1 VPGRINPEDKDLVRE
16 RSDIVKVVSGYLQ
29 LKKTGR
35 DSFTGLC
42 PFHQEKTP
50 SFNVSQTKQVFFCH
64 GCGEGGD
71 VIKFL
76 EKVENL
82 TFAEA
87 VERLAEQAGVR
98 LRYEGQSASDRRVA
112 GHRQALYRAN
122 AEAGVLFHTML
133 LEGKEAAEAREYL
146 VSRGITTESVEKFA
160 VGYAPGYPDFL
171 LRRLSGS
178 FGPELLAEAGLVAR
192 DRQNTLRDRFRG
204 RVTFPIHDVTG
215 NAVGFGG
222 RLLQPKDRPPIQAA
236 KYVNSSDSPVY
247 HKSSLLYNLHR
258 AKGDIGRDRRAFLV
272 EGYTDVIALDQAGVT
287 EVVAT
292 SGTALGEEHVRVLSR
307 FTDRLVL
314 AFDSDEAGAR
324 AAERAF
330 QFHQQ
335 FAVDFLVLVLPQGQD
350 PADFVIAR
358 GGEAGDAFRGMAAGA
373 VPLVEYMVGRLLSGR
388 TLETPEERSRAV
400 RDGLAVLTRLDDP
413 VRRQQYV
420 PLVADLA
427 GVTTGSVSLELERMA
442 SSSAGTT
449 TSPPRPKASET
460 RVSPAQQVEREALKL
475 LVRFPDIRASRLPA
489 LDPNRFST
497 ATLRRVVEFLLE
509 TPASAD
515 VARLTAMAEERSD
528 SLGSVVSSLALEP
541 LKVGETPRSDAVE
554 AVFLRLEEFDLK
566 RQAER
571 LRKEIQPL
579 NPLKDRETYEAMFK
593 RLIALEGERR
603 RLRERAEGLESGDSD
618 L

>member
-1 VPGRINPEDKDLVRE
+1 
-16 RSDIVKVVSGYLQ
+16 
-29 LKKTGR
+29 
-35 DSFTGLC
+35 
-42 PFHQEKTP
+42 
-50 SFNVSQTKQVFFCH
+50 
-64 GCGEGGD
+64 
-71 VIKFL
+71 
-76 EKVENL
+76 
-82 TFAEA
+82 
-87 VERLAEQAGVR
+87 
-98 LRYEGQSASDRRVA
+98 
-112 GHRQALYRAN
+112 ALYRAN
-122 AEAGVLFHTML
+122 AEAGALFQRML
-133 LEGKEAAEAREYL
+133 LDGKEAAEAREYL
-146 VSRGITTESVEKFA
+146 VSRGITKDSVEKFS

-171 LRRLSGS
+171 LRRLSSS

-192 DRQNTLRDRFRG
+192 DGQNTMRDRFRG

-272 EGYTDVIALDQAGVT
+272 EGYTDVISLDQPGVT

-358 GGEAGDAFRGMAAGA
+358 GPEAGDAFRELAAGA
-373 VPLVEYMVGRLLSGR
+373 VPLVEYMVRRLLSGR

-427 GVTTGSVSLELERMA
+427 GVTTGSVSLELERMGSA
-442 SSSAGTT
+442 SPRATT
-449 TSPPRPKASET
+449 QATPRPKASDA
-460 RVSPAQQVEREALKL
+460 RVPPAQQVEREALKL
-475 LVRFPDIRASRLPA
+475 LVRFPDIRSARLPA
-489 LDPNRFST
+489 LDPSRFST
-497 ATLRRVVEFLLE
+497 ATLRRVVEFLRE
-509 TPASAD
+509 APGGDD
-515 VARLTAMAEERSD
+515 VARLTAMAQERSE
-528 SLGSVVSSLALEP
+528 SLSSPAPSLALEQ
-541 LKVGETPRSDAVE
+541 LKVGETPTNDAGE
-554 AVFLRLEEFDLK
+554 AVFLRLDEFDLK
-566 RQAER
+566 RQAEQ

-579 NPLKDRETYEAMFK
+579 NPLKDRETYEALFK
-593 RLIALEGERR
+593 RLIALEGDRR
-603 RLRERAEGLESGDSD
+603 RLRE
-618 L
+618 